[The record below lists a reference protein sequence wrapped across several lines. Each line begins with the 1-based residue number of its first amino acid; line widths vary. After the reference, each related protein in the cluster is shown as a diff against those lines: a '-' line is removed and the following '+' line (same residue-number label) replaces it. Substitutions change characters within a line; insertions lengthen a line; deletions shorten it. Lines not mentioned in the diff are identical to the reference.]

1 MGKRIL
7 ITATELHTLQFWT
20 YHIKRLI
27 DDGNDVE
34 LVCSNVGGKLEQLKQ
49 SLEDIGNP
57 RLTVVDLKRNPLN
70 PHNLIGYFQL
80 RKYFKNNSYDV
91 VITNEP
97 VMGVMTRLAA
107 RTVRKEGTRVIY
119 FAHGFHF
126 WQGAPKLN
134 WMIFYPIEKF
144 AAHFTDTIV
153 TMNSEDYKLAKDRLK
168 AKSIEYTYGIG
179 ADLNRFYK
187 DDDLRHR
194 KRQELGIRDE
204 IVIFT
209 VSELSK
215 RKNLRLALDIIKCLK
230 DDGYN
235 VRYFVRGVGPYEK
248 EYKQYAE
255 AIGINDIVNFMGYGK
270 DIYELDNAADV
281 FLFTSLQEGLPV
293 SVMEAM
299 SCCTPCV
306 VSDIR
311 GVNDL
316 VENGNAGYVC
326 QLDDVQSFVQNV
338 EKIID
343 DADLRKRLTE
353 NNYSKLEPYKIENV
367 YEFISGLVDQND

>member
-1 MGKRIL
+1 MGKKIL
-7 ITATELHTLQFWT
+7 ITATELHTIQFWT
-20 YHIKRLI
+20 FHIKNLI
-27 DDGNDVE
+27 DDGNEVE

-49 SLEDIGNP
+49 RLEEIGGP

-70 PHNLIGYFQL
+70 PHNVIGYLQL

-107 RTVRKEGTRVIY
+107 RTIRKKGTRVIY

-134 WMIFYPIEKF
+134 WLIFYPIEKF

-153 TMNSEDYKLAKDRLK
+153 TMNSEDYELAKNKLK
-168 AKSIEYTYGIG
+168 ANEIKYTYGIG
-179 ADLNRFYK
+179 TDLTKFFK
-187 DDDLRHR
+187 DDNLRSR
-194 KRQELGIRDE
+194 KRQELGINDE

-215 RKNLRLALDIIKCLK
+215 RKNLKLALDIIKRLK
-230 DDGYN
+230 SDGYN
-235 VRYFVRGVGPYEK
+235 VKYFVRGVGPLEQEYK
-248 EYKQYAE
+248 EYANING
-255 AIGINDIVNFMGYGK
+255 IGDIVNFMGYGK
-270 DIYELDNAADV
+270 DIAELDNAADV
-281 FLFTSLQEGLPV
+281 FLFTSMQEGLPV

-299 SCCTPCV
+299 SCQTPCV

-316 VENGNAGYVC
+316 VENSNAGYVC
-326 QLDDVQSFVQNV
+326 QLGDVQSFAQSI
-338 EKIID
+338 ERIID
-343 DADLRKRLTE
+343 DPALKERLTE

-367 YEFISGLVDQND
+367 YKFISDLVKQND